1 MKHPYHSGRPDDA
14 ANRQAAKVK
23 ALVNELNRRVDILE
37 SDIAR
42 EEQRAGVSDP
52 FNAAYPVLARTLTAH
67 RDNLRQTIAVLEQ
80 RLPPEPAQVA

>member
-1 MKHPYHSGRPDDA
+1 MKQPYHSGMTNDA
-14 ANRQAAKVK
+14 ANRHAAKVK

-37 SDIAR
+37 SEIAR
-42 EEQRAGVSDP
+42 EEERAGVSDP
-52 FNAAYPVLARTLTAH
+52 FHAAYPVLARTLTAH